1 MNKKTERIAIIGL
14 AAFLV
19 GYFAY
24 QAAYGTNESDYKYGY
39 KDGLGEYHHCYINH
53 ICAVSEDIYT
63 AACEPGGLNLGS
75 TPVYHV
81 DNETACQHGYNHGW
95 IKECFNDGG
104 GAWCREWHN
113 GGPVIAA
120 ITGPGR
126 CYNNTG
132 GQTCESGN
140 FIPV

>member
-1 MNKKTERIAIIGL
+1 MNKKTIERIAVFAL

-24 QAAYGTNESDYKYGY
+24 QVAYGTNESDYKFGF
-39 KDGLGEYHHCYINH
+39 KVGLRDYYECRNQSSCKPTLPEQVNTVMITAGEVSQTPYAHGYHHGWVH
-53 ICAVSEDIYT
+53 
-63 AACEPGGLNLGS
+63 ACL
-75 TPVYHV
+75 
-81 DNETACQHGYNHGW
+81 
-95 IKECFNDGG
+95 NDGG
-104 GAWCREWHN
+104 WANCYGWHD

-140 FIPV
+140 FIP